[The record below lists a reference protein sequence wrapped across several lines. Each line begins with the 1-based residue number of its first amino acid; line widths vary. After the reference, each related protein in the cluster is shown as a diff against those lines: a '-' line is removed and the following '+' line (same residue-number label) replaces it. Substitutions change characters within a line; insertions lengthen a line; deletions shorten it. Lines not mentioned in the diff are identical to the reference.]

1 MNLPYILTAIFVMAL
16 VTYIPRML
24 PLVFMKRKI
33 QNRFVKSLLEY
44 VPYAVLAAMTIPDIL
59 YATSGIVS
67 ALIGL
72 AAALVLAYSRKG
84 LLTVALGSTAA
95 VFLTEQAVR
104 LFQ

>member
-1 MNLPYILTAIFVMAL
+1 MNLPYILTSVFVMAL
-16 VTYIPRML
+16 VTYIPRMV
-24 PLVFMKRKI
+24 PLVFMKRRI

-72 AAALVLAYSRKG
+72 AAALILAYSGKG

-95 VFLTEQAVR
+95 VFLTEQVVR
-104 LFQ
+104 LFI

>member
-1 MNLPYILTAIFVMAL
+1 MNLSYRLTAILVMAL
-16 VTYIPRML
+16 VTYIPRMI

-44 VPYAVLAAMTIPDIL
+44 VPYAVLAAMTFPDIL
-59 YATSGIVS
+59 YATSGVVS

-72 AAALVLAYSRKG
+72 AVALVLAYSGKG

-95 VFLTEQAVR
+95 VFLAEQAAR
-104 LFQ
+104 LFI

>member
-72 AAALVLAYSRKG
+72 AAALVLAYSGKG
-84 LLTVALGSTAA
+84 LVTVALGSTAA

-104 LFQ
+104 LFH

>member
-1 MNLPYILTAIFVMAL
+1 VNLPYILTAIFVMAL

-72 AAALVLAYSRKG
+72 AAALILAYSGKG

-95 VFLTEQAVR
+95 VFLAEQAVR
-104 LFQ
+104 LFI

>member
-1 MNLPYILTAIFVMAL
+1 MNLPYILTAVFVMAL

-72 AAALVLAYSRKG
+72 AAALILAYSGKG

-95 VFLTEQAVR
+95 VFLAEQAVR
-104 LFQ
+104 LFI

>member
-72 AAALVLAYSRKG
+72 AAALILAYSGKG

-95 VFLTEQAVR
+95 VFLAEQAVR
-104 LFQ
+104 LFI